1 MFDQSLTLM
10 TLSKE
15 SSHSLNEETNT
26 EKFSDINA
34 TVTATTVENA
44 TLDPYQEKMVEVNNP
59 PKDKRNMDEI

>member
-15 SSHSLNEETNT
+15 SSHSLNETNT

-34 TVTATTVENA
+34 TANTA
-44 TLDPYQEKMVEVNNP
+44 TLDPYQETKVEVNNP